1 MQLAIHVLKFILS
14 RPNISEGSSDSS
26 NGKESACNAGDL
38 GSIPARGRS
47 PGEEN
52 GNPLQYSCQENPM
65 DRGTRWATVPGVAKS
80 WTWLNDWYFTLQ
92 HIRILIKY
100 LGFEKGLSYGIKP
113 RTPTLQVDS
122 LPSETPGKPKNTG
135 EGSLSLLQG
144 VFLTQESNWGLMY
157 CRQILYQLSY
167 QRSPNLLMQYSGFWE
182 RIKLTVSKL
191 IDNFLWTL

>member
-1 MQLAIHVLKFILS
+1 MQETWVPSLREEDPLEKKMATHSSILAWK
-14 RPNISEGSSDSS
+14 
-26 NGKESACNAGDL
+26 
-38 GSIPARGRS
+38 IPS
-47 PGEEN
+47 
-52 GNPLQYSCQENPM
+52 M
-65 DRGTRWATVPGVAKS
+65 DRGTWWATVPRVAKS